1 MLTASESGS
10 TNDMFCLL
18 NTCIKNIY
26 LADAQTIYFW
36 YITQTFHLK
45 VLPWTLAEVRQSLCR
60 VFVLQPVIEKS
71 PPSSLYF
78 RSLREAPGPRSAT
91 PDKVRGEIAGS
102 KERLQRASCL
112 WVSSGSGS
120 LEELRS
126 DTGLC
131 RALCWYIK
139 YRCLSICD
147 ASSIFYVSFL
157 TKFCISWYLRSSDLS
172 QLQRILHRQ
181 PSSWSLHF
189 IILFS
194 PGILY
199 HFFICP

>member
-10 TNDMFCLL
+10 TNDMFC
-18 NTCIKNIY
+18 
-26 LADAQTIYFW
+26 
-36 YITQTFHLK
+36 LK

-60 VFVLQPVIEKS
+60 VFVLQPVIENHHPPCIFGASGKPRGRVPLPQIKS
-71 PPSSLYF
+71 GENLLNK
-78 RSLREAPGPRSAT
+78 RKT
-91 PDKVRGEIAGS
+91 PACCV
-102 KERLQRASCL
+102 
-112 WVSSGSGS
+112 WVASGSGS

-172 QLQRILHRQ
+172 QFQRILTGS
-181 PSSWSLHF
+181 PSWSLNF
-189 IILFS
+189 IPLFS
-194 PGILY
+194 PGILD